1 MVTQEYRPVQ
11 TLRADSSDD
20 SSSDEPDVEE
30 REVRANDPNLSA
42 DLNARLTAE
51 LRDVIGADSVV
62 VPRQRAHFS
71 EGEGRD
77 VHGLVGYI
85 TMHRLQLVRATAIV
99 LTFALIVALATNKW
113 WLLPVAAGVH
123 ALGTMTVVL
132 TTIRL
137 LTISEH
143 PSPQLAAAL
152 SEAGIR
158 STEEFFSGMA
168 DEFRPE
174 PTRSTGDVLSPG
186 ANERTADATVDPARA
201 GAEQSSAMT
210 STAQPSQPV
219 GDGEAPDFINS
230 SLIASL
236 LIASFVIPPISGDA
250 WMWLLPVVMVPLLG
264 IWTYVQHLM
273 AAHPERVRIEGT
285 KALIGIA
292 LGTTIAVG
300 AFCAVL
306 AIGLTTR

>member
-1 MVTQEYRPVQ
+1 MVTQEYRPIQ
-11 TLRADSSDD
+11 TLKASSSDD
-20 SSSDEPDVEE
+20 ADVEA
-30 REVRANDPNLSA
+30 REVKADDPNLSA

-51 LRDVIGADSVV
+51 LREVIGADSVV
-62 VPRQRAHFS
+62 VPRDRAHFS

-77 VHGLVGYI
+77 GHGILGYI

-99 LTFALIVALATNKW
+99 LTFGLIVALATNMW

-123 ALGTMTVVL
+123 ALGTMTIVL
-132 TTIRL
+132 TTTRL

-143 PSPQLAAAL
+143 PSPELAAAL

-168 DEFRPE
+168 DEFRPA

-186 ANERTADATVDPARA
+186 SNERTADATMDPARA

-210 STAQPSQPV
+210 PTAQPSQPA
-219 GDGEAPDFINS
+219 GDGEAPDLIIR
-230 SLIASL
+230 SLLAAL
-236 LIASFVIPPISGDA
+236 LIASFVIPPISGEG
-250 WMWLLPVVMVPLLG
+250 WMWLLPVVMIPVLG
-264 IWTYVQHLM
+264 IWFYLQRLM
-273 AAHPERVRIEGT
+273 AVHPEQVRVEGA
-285 KALIGIA
+285 KAIIGIA
-292 LGTTIAVG
+292 LGTAVAVA

-306 AIGLTTR
+306 AVGLTAR